1 MENVALSGYIEK
13 IDKIIV
19 YKWNRRYPA
28 DFYMDIPLIKNGWQL
43 VENYDFKGYSHEKI
57 TEEVYER

>member
-1 MENVALSGYIEK
+1 
-13 IDKIIV
+13 
-19 YKWNRRYPA
+19 
-28 DFYMDIPLIKNGWQL
+28 MDIPLIKNGWQL